1 MGGILSVSKEF
12 STNNDRSIKSSYDP
26 TGDKCSVDCVYLISS
41 TDIGKEIMM
50 EFDTYSTSKCS
61 IQTYYRSD
69 NSEGIGTITSTITS
83 PANIKNHI
91 TVTLNEIVTNTYSVA
106 FRVTS
111 VTNEPIYIDNVHINI
126 P

>member
-26 TGDKCSVDCVYLISS
+26 TADKCSVDCVYLISS

-69 NSEGIGTITSTITS
+69 NSGGIGTITSTITS

-91 TVTLNEIVTNTYSVA
+91 TVTLNEIVANTYSVA